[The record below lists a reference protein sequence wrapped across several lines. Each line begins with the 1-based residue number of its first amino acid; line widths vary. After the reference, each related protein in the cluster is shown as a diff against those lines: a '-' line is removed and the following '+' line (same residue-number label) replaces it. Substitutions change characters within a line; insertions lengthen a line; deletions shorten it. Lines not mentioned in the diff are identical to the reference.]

1 MRTIAA
7 DSRSEGT
14 SFFASRLRRAIPD
27 PTLQLAR
34 QKATAMKLPRW
45 TLVLPLLLAPLAF
58 AAPELTPATQKA
70 RGLVPAETGPV
81 FEGRSVDGDMQAAID
96 DALHQMEQFTAQ
108 TGADLQMRWE
118 IERIHGI
125 RGGIVGSQEIR
136 VQVRMLR

>member
-1 MRTIAA
+1 
-7 DSRSEGT
+7 
-14 SFFASRLRRAIPD
+14 
-27 PTLQLAR
+27 
-34 QKATAMKLPRW
+34 MKLPRW

-58 AAPELTPATQKA
+58 AAPELTPAAQKA
-70 RGLVPAETGPV
+70 RGLAPAETTGPV

-125 RGGIVGSQEIR
+125 RGGIIGSQEIR